1 MTLVLVRHG
10 ESEWNAKGLF
20 CGWVDVDLSLKSA
33 TVDSHRASKLIK
45 EYSINYKDNIEPL
58 FDICYCSVLK
68 RSIKTAHNILENI
81 DELYIPIKKSWRLN
95 ERFYGGLTGQK
106 KIEMVEKYGKEQIKK
121 WRRSYDDPPPEINE
135 DNPLNPKKHD
145 SKYYR
150 LPDFDVNKD
159 FPKTESLFHVI
170 ERIKPLWFN
179 EIKPLLKQQKN
190 VFLSIH
196 GTSMRA
202 IIVLIEQE
210 YSSGNNQSDNND
222 DVNELNHILSK
233 LEIPNGYPVIYEFDK
248 NGAIKIIKDNDDN
261 HDWISKQQKVFKM
274 NVKIHG
280 RFLGNLDDL
289 LNAQNKVKNQIEKDP
304 TDNKKISLL

>member
-1 MTLVLVRHG
+1 MTLLLVRHG

-20 CGWVDVDLSLKSA
+20 CGWVDCGLSLKSS
-33 TVDSHRASKLIK
+33 TVDADRASKLIT
-45 EYSINYKDNIEPL
+45 EYNVSHKDNIEPL
-58 FDICYCSVLK
+58 FDICYSSVLK
-68 RSIKTAHNILENI
+68 RSIKTAYNILESL

-121 WRRSYDDPPPEINE
+121 WRRSYDDPPPQIDTE
-135 DNPLNPKKHD
+135 NPLNPVND
-145 SKYYR
+145 RKYYR
-150 LPDFDVNKD
+150 LPDFDINKD
-159 FPKTESLFHVI
+159 FPKTESLKHVI

-210 YSSGNNQSDNND
+210 YQSKQNEND

-233 LEIPNGYPVIYEFDK
+233 LEIPNGYPVVYEFDK
-248 NGAIKIIKDNDDN
+248 NGGIKIIKDSDDD
-261 HDWISKQQKVFKM
+261 DWIDKQQKVFKIKA
-274 NVKIHG
+274 KIHAK
-280 RFLGNLDDL
+280 FLGNLDDL
-289 LNAQNKVKNQIEKDP
+289 LNAQNKVKNQIEKSQLINPVDQ
-304 TDNKKISLL
+304 KMSSL